1 MKKDIIVFGCGRYY
15 KSKKNALR
23 KKYRIVGYLDNNAE
37 NLSTIDDI
45 PVRRPGDLSEL
56 PKVSIMIMA
65 DRPSFIG
72 MYFQLR
78 SLNVSVEYILFGLNE
93 KPAHNLTEKLSLQSG
108 AINRPFE
115 SRLAIVYK
123 NQVFPFANEDEYKEA
138 ARFLHEVANP
148 YVRCLTAMP
157 ADQGGRAF
165 GGEFGTPI
173 DRYYI
178 ERFLKLNSSY
188 IHGDVM
194 EVAESTYTYRF
205 GSGICNAYKL
215 HINGGD
221 GCIKGNLETGEGIL
235 DNAID
240 CFICTQ
246 TLQFIYDIHS
256 AIKNIHKLLRPGGTA
271 LITAHGISQ
280 IAMYSY
286 RNWGEYWRFTEMS
299 LRRLMEEAFDKDK
312 ITILRYGNMKTAM
325 CFLYGLCQENLEE
338 DDFEREDE
346 MFQFVLGAVCVK

>member
-37 NLSTIDDI
+37 NLSPIDDI

-65 DRPSFIG
+65 DRPSFIA
-72 MYFQLR
+72 MYFQLC
-78 SLNVSVEYILFGLNE
+78 SLNVAVEDILFGLNE
-93 KPAHNLTEKLSLQSG
+93 NPAHNLTEKILLHSG
-108 AINRPFE
+108 AIIRPLE
-115 SRLAIVYK
+115 SQLAIVYK
-123 NQVFPFANEDEYKEA
+123 GKAFPFADEDEYKEA
-138 ARFLHEVANP
+138 TRFLHEATNP
-148 YVRCLTAMP
+148 YVRWLATMP
-157 ADQGGRAF
+157 TNQMGRAF

-178 ERFLKLNSSY
+178 ERFLKLYSGH
-188 IHGDVM
+188 IHGDIM

-215 HINGGD
+215 HINGGE
-221 GCIKGNLETGEGIL
+221 GCIKGNLETGEGIQ
-235 DNAID
+235 DSTVD

-256 AIKNIHKLLRPGGTA
+256 AVKNIYKLLRPGGTA